1 MKKSNG
7 IELSKFSIEKIL
19 KKYEKWFFLMC
30 GDPGNLLQLGN
41 SGVFVVLVL
50 PPAQAVAT
58 FWLVTSRGR
67 HFLL

>member
-30 GDPGNLLQLGN
+30 GDPGN
-41 SGVFVVLVL
+41 
-50 PPAQAVAT
+50 
-58 FWLVTSRGR
+58 
-67 HFLL
+67 